1 MNLTDNIK
9 ALFQKKGRALSEE
22 IKSELKEQGHLHT
35 GKLFNSIK
43 ANATTEG
50 KEVALNVDMLDYF
63 EFVNRGVKASR
74 IPYGGKRTGKKR
86 SKYIEALIN
95 YFKQKGK
102 SIQEAKAAAFAT
114 ARKHSDPKGPG
125 MPTKNSYSKEFS
137 ANGRRLRFIEEST
150 DVSKSIDEL
159 DTQIQDEIEKQY
171 NLIFDK
177 FEKAVR

>member
-1 MNLTDNIK
+1 MSLTDNIK

-50 KEVALNVDMLDYF
+50 KEVALNVDMQDYF
-63 EFVNRGVKASR
+63 EFVNRGVKANR
-74 IPYGGKRTGKKR
+74 IPYGGRRTGKKR

-114 ARKHSDPKGPG
+114 ARKHKQEG
-125 MPTKNSYSKEFS
+125 MPTKGSYAYSSNS
-137 ANGRRLRFIEEST
+137 RRLKFIEEST

-159 DTQIQDEIEKQY
+159 ETQIQDEIEKEY

>member
-1 MNLTDNIK
+1 MNLTDKIK
-9 ALFQKKGRALSEE
+9 SLFQKQGNTISEE
-22 IKSELKEQGHLHT
+22 IKSELKDQGHLHT

-43 ANATTEG
+43 STATTEG
-50 KEVALNVDMLDYF
+50 KEVALNVSMLDYF
-63 EFVNRGVKASR
+63 EFVNRGVRASR
-74 IPYGGKRTGKKR
+74 IPFGGKRTGKKR
-86 SKYIEALIN
+86 SKYIKALIN

-137 ANGRRLRFIEEST
+137 SNGKRLRFIEEST
-150 DVSKSIDEL
+150 EVSKSIEEL
-159 DTQIQDEIEKQY
+159 DTQIQDQIENEY
-171 NLIFDK
+171 NRIFDK

>member
-1 MNLTDNIK
+1 MNLTDKIK

-22 IKSELKEQGHLHT
+22 IKAELKDQGHLHT
-35 GKLFNSIK
+35 GKLFNSIE

-63 EFVNRGVKASR
+63 VYVNYGVKARR
-74 IPYGGKRTGKKR
+74 IPFGKKRTGKKK

-102 SIQEAKAAAFAT
+102 DDDDAKSAAFAT
-114 ARKHSDPKGPG
+114 ARKHKKEG
-125 MPTKNSYSKEFS
+125 MPTKGSYAYSS
-137 ANGRRLRFIEEST
+137 NTRRLKFIKEST
-150 DVSKSIDEL
+150 DVSKSIEEL
-159 DTQIQDEIEKQY
+159 DTQIQDEIEKEY